1 MYAMHCSEG
10 AITEWLEPYMLDEL
24 TFKSYDDFKTQYL
37 RLFGPAS
44 KALDADAIISKL
56 HKNRNLP
63 AAKLATSIDK
73 VRFTL
78 GYNEPAL
85 KDLFRDCLKPA
96 TIAAMV
102 GQPKIPKDYAAF
114 VEYCIEVEAELANS
128 EKKHQRLKP
137 SSNSGNFNGQ
147 SSSAPNHPAPIH
159 NNPVPMDI
167 DAATGKLKPSTREH
181 CVKNN
186 LCLYCGAKGHKAKDC
201 PVLAERQK
209 VGKGQARQ

>member
-1 MYAMHCSEG
+1 M
-10 AITEWLEPYMLDEL
+10 
-24 TFKSYDDFKTQYL
+24 
-37 RLFGPAS
+37 
-44 KALDADAIISKL
+44 
-56 HKNRNLP
+56 
-63 AAKLATSIDK
+63 
-73 VRFTL
+73 L
-78 GYNEPAL
+78 GYNEPEL

-102 GQPKIPKDYAAF
+102 GQPKIPKDYSAF

-186 LCLYCGAKGHKAKDC
+186 LCLYCGAEGHKAKDC

>member
-1 MYAMHCSEG
+1 MYAMCHLEG
-10 AITEWLEPYMLDEL
+10 AIVEWLMLDEL

-37 RLFGPAS
+37 HLFGPAS
-44 KALDADAIISKL
+44 KALDTDVITSKL

-63 AAKLATSIDK
+63 TAKLATSIDK
-73 VRFTL
+73 VCCML

-85 KDLFRDCLKPA
+85 KDLFHDCLKPA

-102 GQPKIPKDYAAF
+102 GQPKIPKDYSAF
-114 VEYCIEVEAELANS
+114 IEYCIEVKAELASS

-137 SSNSGNFNGQ
+137 SSNSRNFNGQ
-147 SSSAPNHPAPIH
+147 SSSAPSCPAPIH

-167 DAATGKLKPSTREH
+167 DATTGKLKPSTREH

-186 LCLYCGAKGHKAKDC
+186 LCLYCGTEGHKAKDC
-201 PVLAERQK
+201 PVLTERQK
-209 VGKGQARQ
+209 AGKGQAHQ